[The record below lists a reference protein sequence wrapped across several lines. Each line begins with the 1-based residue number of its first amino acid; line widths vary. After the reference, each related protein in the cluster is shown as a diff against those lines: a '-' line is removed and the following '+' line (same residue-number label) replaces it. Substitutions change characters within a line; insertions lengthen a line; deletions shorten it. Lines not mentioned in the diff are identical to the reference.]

1 MILSTKITY
10 SVRALAYLAAH
21 APEGGYLS
29 LTEVANGEG
38 ISLNY
43 LAHLFSKLRARGVI
57 ESIRGR
63 RGGYRL
69 ARPPEEITLQEIIE
83 AVDMGDFLNLNLPP
97 EVEDRS
103 SCRMV
108 TDLLWAGF
116 DRHVRRFLT
125 ETTLASV
132 LEEVEEAA

>member
-10 SVRALAYLAAH
+10 SVRALSYLALH
-21 APEGGYLS
+21 GDGRYIS
-29 LTEVANGEG
+29 LTEIAEDED

-43 LAHLFSKLRARGVI
+43 LAHLFSKLRNRGII

-69 ARPPEEITLQEIIE
+69 ARLPEEICLYDIIE
-83 AVDMGDFLNLNLPP
+83 AIEMQDFLNLNLP
-97 EVEDRS
+97 DYIDDHS

-108 TDLLWAGF
+108 TDLLWSGF
-116 DRHVRRFLT
+116 DRHVRDFLT
-125 ETTLASV
+125 NTTLASI
-132 LEEVEEAA
+132 LERTVAA

>member
-10 SVRALAYLAAH
+10 SVRALAYLALH
-21 APEGGYLS
+21 APDEGFLS
-29 LTEVANGEG
+29 LTQVANGEG

-43 LAHLFSKLRARGVI
+43 LAHLFSRLRARGVI
-57 ESIRGR
+57 ESVRGR

-69 ARPPEEITLQEIIE
+69 ARPAGEISLQEIID

-97 EVEDRS
+97 EVEDQS

-108 TDLLWAGF
+108 TDLLWTGF
-116 DRHVRRFLT
+116 DHHVRHFLSD
-125 ETTLASV
+125 TTLASV
-132 LEEVEEAA
+132 LEKAAA